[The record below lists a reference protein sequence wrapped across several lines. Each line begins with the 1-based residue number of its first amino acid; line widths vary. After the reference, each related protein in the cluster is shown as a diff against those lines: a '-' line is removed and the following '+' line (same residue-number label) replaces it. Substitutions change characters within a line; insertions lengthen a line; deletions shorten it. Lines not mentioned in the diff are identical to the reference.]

1 MTNREV
7 FYKMLPYFMGKANV
21 NQTELAAAAGVTRST
36 VHYWLTG
43 KSFPRIDVIQK
54 IADRLGCKTDDLL
67 VETETTPHAPRRRID
82 PEIRRIVEAE
92 LDYNQQMQ
100 DLWDNAPDW
109 VKRVAISTLRSLMN
123 EAEYIE

>member
-21 NQTELAAAAGVTRST
+21 NQAELASATGVTRST

-43 KSFPRIDVIQK
+43 KSFPRIDVIQR

-67 VETETTPHAPRRRID
+67 VETEITPHAPRRRID
-82 PEIRRIVEAE
+82 PEIRKIVEAE
-92 LDYNQQMQ
+92 FDYNQQMQ
-100 DLWDNAPDW
+100 NLWDNAPDW
-109 VKRVAISTLRSLMN
+109 VKRVALSTLRSLMN